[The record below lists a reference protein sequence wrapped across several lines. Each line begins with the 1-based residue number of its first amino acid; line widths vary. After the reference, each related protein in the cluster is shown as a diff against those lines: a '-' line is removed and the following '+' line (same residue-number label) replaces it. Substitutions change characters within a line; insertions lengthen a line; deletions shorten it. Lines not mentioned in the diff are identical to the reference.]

1 MKLNLLILLLICFL
15 VISEYS
21 SKKIKK
27 IKRNNNKYDKGLIDI
42 KDMIFLENKLQSY
55 KSLNRVKNR
64 NKSNIRNRM
73 VKDNKLQNYYY
84 KKYEI
89 LDDLKFEN
97 NNDNLDKKNNEEYSN
112 INENYDRDNYNNLN
126 NRRNINNNKDS
137 DNNYNNNNN
146 VKKTSNTGHQD
157 SSTELIKVLISKIDN
172 LEAKF
177 NDDRVNI
184 KYTKGSTDDTSTIN
198 KNLSSNPISLNKTL
212 LDKFSVIVGV
222 VNKLIKECG
231 DNLDNCYFTKKND
244 ILLQSKSQKA
254 IINAIYRLSN
264 IKNNSQS
271 NESSGIRNS
280 LVNLNN

>member
-212 LDKFSVIVGV
+212 LDKFSVIEGV